1 MQKIKHRLP
10 KISIRSFVFF
20 YVISATAIILA
31 GFFIRNHKEIEEYK
45 QVVLWYENLSGDNP
59 ESENSKNLKK
69 FENFLKI
76 KDIYKQLSSDYPK
89 NSNRKIPINIDNK
102 IKFTEAP
109 ESGNTV
115 IWKIGK
121 TEDRLTVYYDYVS
134 QSNFNEIEQQ
144 NISNQ
149 NNNQEKQKDKDR
161 VFLIFT
167 DIMINTI
174 QKKIESLKPKNNN
187 NDVNNNL
194 DIFSQ
199 AIITYLTNDKS
210 SDLIPYLRINS
221 VYITNLN
228 TGLMMSYPFIKEG
241 HPSSTFKT
249 RPWYRA
255 SQKEYYSDFVDNNE
269 AIGLTG
275 IYIDINDVNKT
286 KNPNAIRTLWYKFEG
301 DNNQQYILCVDLFFD
316 KSSQFSQTLSWVDL
330 LKQSVE
336 FLPAIPLN
344 NSNNRFLELLLIT
357 LLMALAIEIKGK
369 SIILKSFR
377 IYANTKLPNII
388 LKRDDSNT
396 HYASQNGKNIE
407 ITFQGEIKNTKE
419 KELTTAKG
427 WKIDSNIQIS
437 AAKTD
442 KNINQN
448 IYTHTYVFKNN
459 YDLDINSDK
468 LKYRCVEGWNVILSG
483 FEDEN
488 IGHFIVTW
496 SNKNTTNLAKLID
509 IQIVTY
515 KREYNIYLESIKR
528 QLQQHLLASDKKEF
542 IPILTTDY
550 IDYIKSEDN
559 HPYFEKIKSFKK
571 LLLNSS
577 YLKQGRIPVLSI
589 EDLIELYKQPD
600 DKVYAI
606 CTLNF
611 LKQLL
616 KYDLL
621 RKFLEVPVE
630 ERYFMEHKLDEFRD
644 FYNSQDSEDQSFLK
658 NQSQLKIITY
668 VENSNNIIH
677 QQDDFC
683 IIECDN
689 MPNLVAYSFTDDQN
703 DENIGWISSREVDFK
718 FYHELFHAQKTAS
731 SGRTK
736 NVENYLNQ

>member
-76 KDIYKQLSSDYPK
+76 KDIYKQLSSDYSK

-194 DIFSQ
+194 DIFTQ

-442 KNINQN
+442 RNINQN

>member
-76 KDIYKQLSSDYPK
+76 KDIYKQLSSDYSK

-442 KNINQN
+442 RNINQN

>member
-1 MQKIKHRLP
+1 MKQRLP
-10 KISIRSFVFF
+10 NISIRSFVFF
-20 YVISATAIILA
+20 YVVSAIVIILA
-31 GFFIRNHKEIEEYK
+31 GFLIRNHRKIEEYK

-59 ESENSKNLKK
+59 DSEKSKNLKK
-69 FENFLKI
+69 FSNFLKI
-76 KDIYKQLSSDYPK
+76 KDIYEKLSSDY
-89 NSNRKIPINIDNK
+89 SNFNRIIPEETAAR
-102 IKFTEAP
+102 IKSGEAP
-109 ESGNTV
+109 KEGNTV
-115 IWKIGK
+115 TWAIGK
-121 TEDRLTVYYDYVS
+121 TKENDLIVYYDNVLK
-134 QSNFNEIEQQ
+134 SNFNELEKQ
-144 NISNQ
+144 NNSNQ
-149 NNNQEKQKDKDR
+149 NDKQKEEKDR

-174 QKKIESLKPKNNN
+174 QNKIKSIEPKNKD
-187 NDVNNNL
+187 NDL
-194 DIFSQ
+194 DRFGQ
-199 AIITYLTNDKS
+199 AMITYLTNGKS
-210 SDLIPYLRINS
+210 SELIPYLRINS

-228 TGLMMSYPFIKEG
+228 TGIMISYPFIKQG
-241 HPSSTFKT
+241 YPSSTFRD

-255 SQKEYYSDFVDNNE
+255 SQGEYYSDFVYSNSVYNNE
-269 AIGLTG
+269 VLGLTG
-275 IYIDINDVNKT
+275 IYIDINDASKT
-286 KNPNAIRTLWYKFEG
+286 NNPNAMRTLWYKFTGKNKEE
-301 DNNQQYILCVDLFFD
+301 YILCIDLFFD
-316 KSSQFSQTLSWVDL
+316 KSSQLSQTLSWVDL

-357 LLMALAIEIKGK
+357 LLIALAIEIKGK
-369 SIILKSFR
+369 PIILKSFR
-377 IYANTKLPNII
+377 IYANTKLPNIV

-437 AAKTD
+437 ASKTN

-515 KREYNIYLESIKR
+515 KPEYNIYLESIKR

-550 IDYIKSEDN
+550 IKSEYI
-559 HPYFEKIKSFKK
+559 HPYFKKIKSFEK

-621 RKFLEVPVE
+621 QKFLKVPVE
-630 ERYFMEHKLDEFRD
+630 ERYFMEHKFDEFRD
-644 FYNSQDSEDQSFLK
+644 FYNSQDSENQSFLK

-668 VENSNNIIH
+668 VENSNNIIR

-718 FYHELFHAQKTAS
+718 FYYELFHAQKTAS
-731 SGRTK
+731 AGRTK

>member
-1 MQKIKHRLP
+1 MQKMKQSLLN
-10 KISIRSFVFF
+10 ISIRSFVFF
-20 YVISATAIILA
+20 HVVSAIVIILA

-76 KDIYKQLSSDYPK
+76 KDIYEQLSSDYSK
-89 NSNRKIPINIDNK
+89 NSNRRIPINIDNK

-109 ESGNTV
+109 ENGNAV

-134 QSNFNEIEQQ
+134 KSNFHEIEQQ

-161 VFLIFT
+161 FFLIFT

-174 QKKIESLKPKNNN
+174 QKEIESLKPKNNN

-228 TGLMMSYPFIKEG
+228 TGLMISYPFIKEG

-255 SQKEYYSDFVDNNE
+255 SQREYYSDFVDNNE

-286 KNPNAIRTLWYKFEG
+286 KNPNAIRTLWYKFAG

-344 NSNNRFLELLLIT
+344 SSNNRFLELLLIT

-448 IYTHTYVFKNN
+448 IY
-459 YDLDINSDK
+459 
-468 LKYRCVEGWNVILSG
+468 
-483 FEDEN
+483 
-488 IGHFIVTW
+488 
-496 SNKNTTNLAKLID
+496 
-509 IQIVTY
+509 
-515 KREYNIYLESIKR
+515 
-528 QLQQHLLASDKKEF
+528 
-542 IPILTTDY
+542 
-550 IDYIKSEDN
+550 
-559 HPYFEKIKSFKK
+559 
-571 LLLNSS
+571 
-577 YLKQGRIPVLSI
+577 
-589 EDLIELYKQPD
+589 
-600 DKVYAI
+600 
-606 CTLNF
+606 
-611 LKQLL
+611 
-616 KYDLL
+616 
-621 RKFLEVPVE
+621 
-630 ERYFMEHKLDEFRD
+630 
-644 FYNSQDSEDQSFLK
+644 
-658 NQSQLKIITY
+658 
-668 VENSNNIIH
+668 
-677 QQDDFC
+677 
-683 IIECDN
+683 
-689 MPNLVAYSFTDDQN
+689 
-703 DENIGWISSREVDFK
+703 
-718 FYHELFHAQKTAS
+718 
-731 SGRTK
+731 
-736 NVENYLNQ
+736 

>member
-76 KDIYKQLSSDYPK
+76 KDIYKQLSSDYSK

-194 DIFSQ
+194 DIFTQ

-316 KSSQFSQTLSWVDL
+316 KRV
-330 LKQSVE
+330 K
-336 FLPAIPLN
+336 
-344 NSNNRFLELLLIT
+344 
-357 LLMALAIEIKGK
+357 M
-369 SIILKSFR
+369 
-377 IYANTKLPNII
+377 
-388 LKRDDSNT
+388 
-396 HYASQNGKNIE
+396 
-407 ITFQGEIKNTKE
+407 
-419 KELTTAKG
+419 
-427 WKIDSNIQIS
+427 
-437 AAKTD
+437 
-442 KNINQN
+442 
-448 IYTHTYVFKNN
+448 
-459 YDLDINSDK
+459 
-468 LKYRCVEGWNVILSG
+468 
-483 FEDEN
+483 
-488 IGHFIVTW
+488 
-496 SNKNTTNLAKLID
+496 
-509 IQIVTY
+509 
-515 KREYNIYLESIKR
+515 
-528 QLQQHLLASDKKEF
+528 
-542 IPILTTDY
+542 
-550 IDYIKSEDN
+550 
-559 HPYFEKIKSFKK
+559 EKI
-571 LLLNSS
+571 
-577 YLKQGRIPVLSI
+577 
-589 EDLIELYKQPD
+589 
-600 DKVYAI
+600 
-606 CTLNF
+606 
-611 LKQLL
+611 
-616 KYDLL
+616 
-621 RKFLEVPVE
+621 
-630 ERYFMEHKLDEFRD
+630 
-644 FYNSQDSEDQSFLK
+644 
-658 NQSQLKIITY
+658 
-668 VENSNNIIH
+668 
-677 QQDDFC
+677 
-683 IIECDN
+683 
-689 MPNLVAYSFTDDQN
+689 
-703 DENIGWISSREVDFK
+703 
-718 FYHELFHAQKTAS
+718 
-731 SGRTK
+731 
-736 NVENYLNQ
+736 

>member
-1 MQKIKHRLP
+1 
-10 KISIRSFVFF
+10 
-20 YVISATAIILA
+20 
-31 GFFIRNHKEIEEYK
+31 
-45 QVVLWYENLSGDNP
+45 
-59 ESENSKNLKK
+59 
-69 FENFLKI
+69 
-76 KDIYKQLSSDYPK
+76 
-89 NSNRKIPINIDNK
+89 
-102 IKFTEAP
+102 
-109 ESGNTV
+109 
-115 IWKIGK
+115 
-121 TEDRLTVYYDYVS
+121 
-134 QSNFNEIEQQ
+134 
-144 NISNQ
+144 
-149 NNNQEKQKDKDR
+149 
-161 VFLIFT
+161 
-167 DIMINTI
+167 
-174 QKKIESLKPKNNN
+174 
-187 NDVNNNL
+187 
-194 DIFSQ
+194 
-199 AIITYLTNDKS
+199 
-210 SDLIPYLRINS
+210 
-221 VYITNLN
+221 
-228 TGLMMSYPFIKEG
+228 
-241 HPSSTFKT
+241 
-249 RPWYRA
+249 
-255 SQKEYYSDFVDNNE
+255 
-269 AIGLTG
+269 
-275 IYIDINDVNKT
+275 
-286 KNPNAIRTLWYKFEG
+286 
-301 DNNQQYILCVDLFFD
+301 
-316 KSSQFSQTLSWVDL
+316 VDL

-344 NSNNRFLELLLIT
+344 NSNNRFLELLIIT
-357 LLMALAIEIKGK
+357 LLMALAIEIIGK
-369 SIILKSFR
+369 PIILQSFR

-427 WKIDSNIQIS
+427 WKIDSHIQIS
-437 AAKTD
+437 ASKTD

-515 KREYNIYLESIKR
+515 KPEYNIYLESIKR

-550 IDYIKSEDN
+550 IKSEDI
-559 HPYFEKIKSFKK
+559 HPYFKKIKNFDK

-577 YLKQGRIPVLSI
+577 YLKQGRIPILSI

-621 RKFLEVPVE
+621 QKFLEVPVE

>member
-76 KDIYKQLSSDYPK
+76 KDIYKQLSSDYSK

-301 DNNQQYILCVDLFFD
+301 DKNQQYILCVDLFFD

-442 KNINQN
+442 RNINQN

>member
-1 MQKIKHRLP
+1 MKQSLLS
-10 KISIRSFVFF
+10 ISIRSFVFF
-20 YVISATAIILA
+20 HVVSAIVIILA
-31 GFFIRNHKEIEEYK
+31 GFFIKNHREIEEYK

-59 ESENSKNLKK
+59 DSEKSENLKK

-76 KDIYKQLSSDYPK
+76 KDIYQRLSSDY
-89 NSNRKIPINIDNK
+89 SNFNIIIPRGTADR
-102 IKFTEAP
+102 IKSEEAP
-109 ESGNTV
+109 EEGNTAT
-115 IWKIGK
+115 WAIGK
-121 TEDRLTVYYDYVS
+121 TKENDLIVYYNNVLK
-134 QSNFNEIEQQ
+134 SNFNKLAIQ
-144 NISNQ
+144 NNSNQ
-149 NNNQEKQKDKDR
+149 NDNQKEENDR

-167 DIMINTI
+167 DIMTNTI
-174 QKKIESLKPKNNN
+174 SKKIQSIKPKNNN
-187 NDVNNNL
+187 NDL
-194 DIFSQ
+194 DRFGQ
-199 AIITYLTNDKS
+199 AMITYLTNGKS
-210 SDLIPYLRINS
+210 SELIPYLRINS

-228 TGLMMSYPFIKEG
+228 TGLMISYPFIRQG
-241 HPSSTFKT
+241 YPSAIFED

-255 SQKEYYSDFVDNNE
+255 SQGRYYSDFVYNNFVYNNNNE
-269 AIGLTG
+269 ALGLTG
-275 IYIDINDVNKT
+275 IYIDINDARRTN
-286 KNPNAIRTLWYKFEG
+286 NPNAIRTLWYKFEG

-344 NSNNRFLELLLIT
+344 SSNNRFLELLLIT